1 MSKKSLKRA
10 RNFIFTSL
18 LAYSLVLLF
27 SFAVSGQT
35 NSINQPEIKGITKT
49 FQGRLL
55 TIPDFENMSLVG
67 LDKYRKSFESQI
79 RQFPQLKNARIPKLD
94 NRLGQSI
101 LPELIAIADNYW
113 GRSEYT
119 DLNIPTNQY
128 VSGTVTCAGQ
138 NQPVAPTAGLAASY
152 LELSDVAG
160 KNGAYYGKRWISGE
174 QMVDGGC
181 GILKA
186 VNGGK
191 EPTGRL
197 VWGTDAFKIVLN
209 NADEQTQQA
218 SFSAY
223 MRLCANLPVGGKTC
237 TPYFILMPWFPVSG
251 NNWVAIG
258 GGAI

>member
-1 MSKKSLKRA
+1 MSKSLKRV
-10 RNFIFTSL
+10 RNFVVISL
-18 LAYSLVLLF
+18 LTYSLIVLL
-27 SFAVSGQT
+27 SVVANAQT
-35 NSINQPEIKGITKT
+35 NSINQPEIKGVTKT

-79 RQFPQLKNARIPKLD
+79 RQFPQLKNARISKLD
-94 NRLGQSI
+94 SRLWESI
-101 LPELIAIADNYW
+101 LPELTAIADNYW

-128 VSGTVTCAGQ
+128 VSGTVTCEGR
-138 NQPVAPTAGLAASY
+138 NVPVAPPVGLAASY
-152 LELSDVAG
+152 LELSDFAG
-160 KNGAYYGKRWISGE
+160 KDGSNYGKRWISGD
-174 QMVDGGC
+174 QLVDGGC

-237 TPYFILMPWFPVSG
+237 TPYFIPMPWFPVSG